1 MAPDTSRWRSDAMI
15 VRTDA
20 IVLRAF
26 DYGETSQI
34 VTLLTRQHGVLGVM
48 AKGSRRPSSR
58 FGSTLQP
65 TSYIQ
70 AVYYYR
76 TGRGLQ
82 TLSETTH
89 LARFSR
95 LRSDLERITMGLRA
109 IEVARLALD
118 EGDAHPLALEALAR
132 TLTFLDASEDNAGNA
147 LPWFQLRMAGLLGFS
162 PDIQRDD
169 ILALGDRG
177 RLILESGAV
186 LAEDPPAGVSIGQS
200 LPASRAALRA
210 FAILARTDLETAGRM
225 RMEPDVRGELQGLVD
240 AYLRVHAESAFP
252 ERVQAVRDDLE
263 AGLDA
268 ARPDQRAGE

>member
-1 MAPDTSRWRSDAMI
+1 MQRSEGMI

-20 IVLRAF
+20 IVLRSF

-48 AKGSRRPSSR
+48 AKGARRTSSR

-76 TGRGLQ
+76 AGRGLQ
-82 TLSETTH
+82 TLTETSH
-89 LARFSR
+89 LARFSH
-95 LRSDLERITMGLRA
+95 LRSNLERITLGLRA

-147 LPWFQLRMAGLLGFS
+147 LPWFQLRMAGLLGFT
-162 PDIQRDD
+162 PDIQREDV
-169 ILALGDRG
+169 LALGDEG
-177 RLILESGAV
+177 RLVLDSGTV
-186 LAEDPPAGVSIGQS
+186 LTGEPTPGVAIGHS

-225 RMEPDVRGELQGLVD
+225 RLDTEVRSEVQGLVD
-240 AYLRVHAESAFP
+240 AYLRRHAESVFP
-252 ERVQAVRDDLE
+252 ERVQTVRDQVA
-263 AGLDA
+263 AGLAA
-268 ARPDQRAGE
+268 ARQAGQSDT

>member
-1 MAPDTSRWRSDAMI
+1 MI

-20 IVLRAF
+20 VVLRAF

-34 VTLLTRQHGVLGVM
+34 VTLLTRQHGVIGVM
-48 AKGSRRPSSR
+48 AKGARRPSSR

-65 TSYIQ
+65 TSYIE

-76 TGRGLQ
+76 AGRGLQ
-82 TLSETTH
+82 TLTETAH

-95 LRSDLERITMGLRA
+95 LRSNLERITLGLRA

-118 EGDAHPLALEALAR
+118 EGDVHPLALEALAR

-169 ILALGDRG
+169 VLALGEDG
-177 RLILESGAV
+177 RLVLDSGAV
-186 LAEDPPAGVSIGQS
+186 LGEAPPPGASIGQS

-225 RMEPDVRGELQGLVD
+225 RLDPEVRTEVQGLVD

-252 ERVQAVRDDLE
+252 ERVKTVSDQVA

-268 ARPDQRAGE
+268 ARRGKPPND

>member
-1 MAPDTSRWRSDAMI
+1 MI

-20 IVLRAF
+20 VVLRSF

-34 VTLLTRQHGVLGVM
+34 VTLLTRQHGVIGVM
-48 AKGSRRPSSR
+48 AKGARRPSSR

-76 TGRGLQ
+76 SGRGLQ
-82 TLSETTH
+82 TLTETTH

-95 LRSDLERITMGLRA
+95 LRSDLDRITLGLRA

-132 TLTFLDASEDNAGNA
+132 TLTFLDASDDNAGNA
-147 LPWFQLRMAGLLGFS
+147 LLWFQLRMAGLLGFS
-162 PDIQRDD
+162 PDIQREDV
-169 ILALGDRG
+169 LALGETG
-177 RLILESGAV
+177 RLVLDSGAI
-186 LAEDPPAGVSIGQS
+186 LTAEPPPGVSLGQS

-210 FAILARTDLETAGRM
+210 FAILARTNLETAGRM
-225 RMEPDVRGELQGLVD
+225 ALTPDVRSDVQGLVD
-240 AYLRVHAESAFP
+240 AYLRTHAESVFP
-252 ERVQAVRDDLE
+252 ERVQTVSDQVA
-263 AGLDA
+263 AGLAA
-268 ARPDQRAGE
+268 ARGDQQTDAPSPPH